1 MEYRFTVSRACH
13 KGDKI
18 LSSRAWEK
26 EGVMIHHLLGHH
38 RPIYRGV
45 SGVKPCSQATSQTA
59 VALVASIGRPW
70 NRYNC
75 RR

>member
-45 SGVKPCSQATSQTA
+45 SGGKTMFPGYFTDGRGLGRFDRQALEQ
-59 VALVASIGRPW
+59 V
-70 NRYNC
+70 
-75 RR
+75 